1 MRSITIAV
9 AAAFAIVVSGT
20 VGASEDLAKSSG
32 CMACHA
38 MDAKKMGPSFKDVS
52 AKYKG
57 KSDAASVLAAKLNEA
72 KGHLKVKAGAG
83 DVGTLVKWMLS
94 L

>member
-1 MRSITIAV
+1 MKSIMVAAGAALAIAV
-9 AAAFAIVVSGT
+9 TGT

-57 KSDAASVLAAKLNEA
+57 KADAASVLAAKLNEA
-72 KGHLKVKAGAG
+72 KGHPKVKAGTG
-83 DVGTLVKWMLS
+83 DVATLVKWMLS